1 MLDLITYSSIYCK
14 MDCKV
19 LMEGYEVFKEW
30 MLECIG
36 LDVDYYITIQSL
48 ASTYMLKSGC
58 YDNVY
63 QLSGVLQQCISRCV
77 VGGRVMSAN
86 NKMYHVKKIAELDA
100 CSLYPSAM
108 YFMLGFSMDLPQVL
122 QNLSYDFLKEQD
134 GYFIRINIIKL
145 NKHLDF
151 PFTSKIN
158 EDGIRDFTND
168 MSNGIIYIDKVGSED
183 LITFHDA

>member
-1 MLDLITYSSIYCK
+1 MFDLINYSSIYCK

-30 MLECIG
+30 MLECTG

-48 ASTYMLKSGC
+48 ASNYMLKSGC

-63 QLSGVLQQCISRCV
+63 RVSGVLQQYISRCV

-86 NKMYHVKKIAELDA
+86 DKMYHVKKKIADFDA

-108 YFMLGFSMDLPQVL
+108 YCMLGFLMGLPKVL

-134 GYFIRINIIKL
+134 GYFTRITIIKL
-145 NKHLDF
+145 NKPLDF
-151 PFTSKIN
+151 P
-158 EDGIRDFTND
+158 
-168 MSNGIIYIDKVGSED
+168 
-183 LITFHDA
+183 